1 MSQKLYRVEQL
12 STVGWEL
19 VDEKAVKLTKDQ
31 AKIVLENVISDGVN
45 PNETQC
51 VHGRRGRAQA
61 TIMY

>member
-31 AKIVLENVISDGVN
+31 ARIVLENVISDGVN
-45 PNETQC
+45 PNDL
-51 VHGRRGRAQA
+51 RA
-61 TIMY
+61 IPDRNV

>member
-45 PNETQC
+45 PNDL
-51 VHGRRGRAQA
+51 RA
-61 TIMY
+61 IPERNV